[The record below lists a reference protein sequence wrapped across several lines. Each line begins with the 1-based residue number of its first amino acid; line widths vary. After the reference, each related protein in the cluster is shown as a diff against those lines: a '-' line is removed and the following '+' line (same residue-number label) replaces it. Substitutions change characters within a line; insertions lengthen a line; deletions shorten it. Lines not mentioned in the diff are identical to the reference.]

1 MISCLIPTNLTKRC
15 GIRELFRI
23 FERISVCE
31 ETMDMKAY
39 CPPRVRETA
48 WEFERMFLFS
58 MTNTEPIVVEDPE
71 IEW

>member
-1 MISCLIPTNLTKRC
+1 
-15 GIRELFRI
+15 
-23 FERISVCE
+23 
-31 ETMDMKAY
+31 MKAY

-48 WEFERMFLFS
+48 WEVERMFLFS

>member
-1 MISCLIPTNLTKRC
+1 
-15 GIRELFRI
+15 
-23 FERISVCE
+23 
-31 ETMDMKAY
+31 MDMKAY